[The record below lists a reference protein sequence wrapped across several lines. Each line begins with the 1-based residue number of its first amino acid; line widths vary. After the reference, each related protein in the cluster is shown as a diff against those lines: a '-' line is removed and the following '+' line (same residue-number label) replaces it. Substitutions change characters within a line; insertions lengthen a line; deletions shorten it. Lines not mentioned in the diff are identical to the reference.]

1 MSIPQLS
8 AEQKEAALKK
18 AQALRSERTV
28 LRKLLKQGELTLGQ
42 VFSRIEDEVI
52 GKMRVKYLLES
63 LPNVGKITAQ
73 RLLEEIGIN
82 ETRRI
87 QGLGSRQREEL
98 LSRLVR

>member
-18 AQALRSERTV
+18 AQALRSARTA
-28 LRKLLKQGELTLGQ
+28 LRKSLKQGEITLSQ

-63 LPNVGKITAQ
+63 LPNVGKITALK
-73 RLLEEIGIN
+73 LLEEIGIN

-98 LSRLVR
+98 LNRLIR